1 MAGGGVPGVSTGLDV
16 PLAMVPVS
24 VADRSGVGIALS
36 FTGVLLPGAGN
47 GWVFWQPASRM
58 PPAARP
64 QEIICTILTGPAG

>member
-1 MAGGGVPGVSTGLDV
+1 MGGGVPEGSAWLDV
-16 PLAMVPVS
+16 PLDMVPVS
-24 VADRSGVGIALS
+24 VADTSGVGIALS

-47 GWVFWQPASRM
+47 GSLFWQPASRK